1 MHHPSL
7 SWHIIPLKFSSLNII
22 CFCTIFQTL
31 NALKKIHPI
40 THAIFE
46 TIRSGFF
53 QILYHCSV
61 SWKINPL
68 YFLAQT
74 PYTLD
79 RNSPSKWNL
88 WTFEWLGENLPNS
101 LLKPQINFSSN
112 FASLFDVMRDKSSVF
127 FYLKLYMIFTK
138 GAHQSAKFQTFDLS
152 GEISPNLNFDRLLL
166 LKAYKISV
174 ENLQRSYV
182 SW

>member
-1 MHHPSL
+1 MLLYNFSDFECSKENSPDYSCHFWNHKVRVFSNFVSL
-7 SWHIIPLKFSSLNII
+7 FCVMKDKSS
-22 CFCTIFQTL
+22 
-31 NALKKIHPI
+31 
-40 THAIFE
+40 
-46 TIRSGFF
+46 
-53 QILYHCSV
+53 V
-61 SWKINPL
+61 
-68 YFLAQT
+68 FLAQT
-74 PYTLD
+74 PYNLD
-79 RNSPSKWNL
+79 KNSPSKWNL

-138 GAHQSAKFQTFDLS
+138 GVHQSAKFQTFDLS